1 MQFTEACIKARQ
13 ITSMTRLSSNAAQHT
28 AIVNWPVSHMHPA
41 IRKDGLAV
49 ITGAAAGIGY
59 AIAQRLAEE
68 GMQILLFDRDE
79 AGLAQAMASL
89 RSRYPGGRFTTVQGD
104 VSDDEAL
111 ARLFERSRAIGD
123 VSLLVNNAAVV
134 HNAGPWNR
142 PEVWHQVMDINFWSV
157 LKVQQLFVEQ
167 LIAQPS
173 PAAIVNLG
181 SKEGITTPPGNA
193 AYSVSKAALRVLTE
207 QLAHELRQRVGH
219 VSAHLLIPGYTFTPM
234 NFPGM
239 APDAPKP
246 DAPWSAAQVAD
257 RLVEGLTA
265 GHFYIFCEDNEVTR
279 ELDQYRMQWAADD
292 LILNRPALSRWHPD
306 YREAFAHQSPVRL
319 QKGSQ

>member
-1 MQFTEACIKARQ
+1 
-13 ITSMTRLSSNAAQHT
+13 
-28 AIVNWPVSHMHPA
+28 MHPA

-49 ITGAAAGIGY
+49 ITGAAVGIGY
-59 AIAQRLAEE
+59 AIAERLARE

-79 AGLAQAMASL
+79 DGLAKAVETLCSQ
-89 RSRYPGGRFTTVQGD
+89 YPGDTISAMHGD
-104 VSDDEAL
+104 VRDDQAL
-111 ARLFERSRAIGD
+111 TRLRDRCQAIGG
-123 VSLLVNNAAVV
+123 VSLLVNNAAVP
-134 HNAGPWNR
+134 HKAGPWNQL
-142 PEVWHQVMDINFWSV
+142 EVWHQVMDVNFWSA

-167 LIAQPS
+167 LIAQTAAS
-173 PAAIVNLG
+173 AIVNLG

-207 QLAHELRQRVGH
+207 QLAHELRQRVDH

-239 APDAPKP
+239 AATTPKP
-246 DAPWSAAQVAD
+246 EAPWTADQVAD
-257 RLVEGLTA
+257 RLVEGLNA

-279 ELDQYRMQWAADD
+279 ELDQCRMQWSAND

-306 YREAFAHQSPVRL
+306 YRDAFARHL
-319 QKGSQ
+319 QRQAPGTAR